1 LECYQEA
8 AKRQLEEDNNRKAA
22 ELGLTLEQYKEQLA
36 VKEAE
41 AEEQR
46 VMREEAERRFLEDA
60 SKSAL
65 ALAKAKEDKES
76 MRKDLVGKRKVP
88 V

>member
-1 LECYQEA
+1 MLECYQEA

-65 ALAKAKEDKES
+65 ALKAKEDKES